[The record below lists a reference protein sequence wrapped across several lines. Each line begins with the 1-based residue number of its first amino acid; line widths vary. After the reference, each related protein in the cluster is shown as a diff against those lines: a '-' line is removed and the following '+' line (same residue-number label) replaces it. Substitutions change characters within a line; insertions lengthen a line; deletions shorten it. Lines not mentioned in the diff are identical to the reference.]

1 VNIMI
6 QGQPVTEVDPGKFT
20 FVNHGCN
27 GTSNSDYMDSNNITE
42 LTADPYNP
50 PVNHSLDQKN
60 RFYNPA
66 MERMVVAD
74 QLNFKDIPQGGE
86 VLGNYLT
93 YLDPIDD
100 WESGVLEIR
109 ADCAGLLG
117 AVEMYQRGERIYADD
132 DELAEGN
139 DTDDHGKDEL

>member
-1 VNIMI
+1 MNVML

-27 GTSNSDYMDSNNITE
+27 GTFNSDYMDSNNITE
-42 LTADPYNP
+42 LTADVTNP
-50 PVNHSLDQKN
+50 PASYRLDQKR
-60 RFYNPA
+60 RFFNPA
-66 MERMVVAD
+66 MERMIVAD

-100 WESGVLEIR
+100 WESGVLELR

-117 AVEMYQRGERIYADD
+117 AVEMYQRGERIYDEDEIAEENDD
-132 DELAEGN
+132 
-139 DTDDHGKDEL
+139 DDHGKDEL